1 MVSEFVSYCLYN
13 VSCCSKYICP
23 QSWDLD
29 FSLVC
34 SKILRVLYVTNFLSY
49 VLDLG
54 GPKVNS

>member
-1 MVSEFVSYCLYN
+1 MGSEYVFLYLYN
-13 VSCCSKYICP
+13 VSGHLKYICP

-34 SKILRVLYVTNFLSY
+34 NKTLQVLYVTNFLSY
-49 VLDLG
+49 VLDFG

>member
-1 MVSEFVSYCLYN
+1 MYLAVQIY
-13 VSCCSKYICP
+13 CP

-29 FSLVC
+29 SLLVWN
-34 SKILRVLYVTNFLSY
+34 KILRVLYVTNFLSY

>member
-1 MVSEFVSYCLYN
+1 MYLTVLEYT
-13 VSCCSKYICP
+13 CP

-29 FSLVC
+29 FSPVC
-34 SKILRVLYVTNFLSY
+34 SKFARVLYVTNFLSY